1 MMQVRASTVLV
12 DKDKG
17 SLLPRVLND
26 FLLSWEIKVG
36 VSAALRDE
44 GRGLCC

>member
-17 SLLPRVLND
+17 SLLPRVLD
-26 FLLSWEIKVG
+26 DGFSALLGDKGGG
-36 VSAALRDE
+36 VCCSE
-44 GRGLCC
+44 G